1 MGMRQIPDTSIVGKE
16 GTYGELRET
25 FARFRFHLGGN
36 WDYDHGSFD
45 RILAE
50 EGEATIYVRV
60 PFDVTEG
67 ELDAPEAK
75 VVFGNPYV
83 LKHVVQTDTT
93 LNEEG
98 FDSGLLNQFQEPAD
112 PDAGLDGKW
121 VEEGRRV
128 VEEVARTLQ

>member
-1 MGMRQIPDTSIVGKE
+1 MRPIPDTSIVGKE
-16 GTYGELRET
+16 GTYGDLSEV
-25 FARFRFHLGGN
+25 FSRFQFHLGGN

-50 EGEATIYVRV
+50 DGEATVYLRV
-60 PFDVTEG
+60 PFDVMEG

-75 VVFGNPYV
+75 VVFGTPYV
-83 LKHVVQTDTT
+83 IKHVAQADTT

-98 FDSGLLNQFQEPAD
+98 LDSGLLNQFQKPAD
-112 PDAGLDGKW
+112 PDAPLDAKW

-128 VEEVARTLQ
+128 VEEVARMLQ